1 MWFLAL
7 PVPFC
12 MCHVLRYETKMEED
26 IKEHFAFA
34 EEKLRELS
42 ELKEVLSWDQPLN
55 HPAFQ
60 ENANLFTDERIC
72 GNPAVR
78 SRIGQLGPA
87 DFQRVPVFDEREKQ
101 QKHEFGFLL
110 LPTTTIGSFPQTKD
124 VRANRAAYKKGQISE
139 AQYKEFN
146 REKIKECIRLQEDI
160 GLDVLVNG
168 EYERNDMVE
177 YFGEC
182 LDGFLFTEKAWV
194 QSYGTR
200 CVKPPI
206 VWGDISR
213 SRPMTVE
220 YSTYAK
226 VLH

>member
-1 MWFLAL
+1 M
-7 PVPFC
+7 
-12 MCHVLRYETKMEED
+12 
-26 IKEHFAFA
+26 
-34 EEKLRELS
+34 
-42 ELKEVLSWDQPLN
+42 
-55 HPAFQ
+55 
-60 ENANLFTDERIC
+60 
-72 GNPAVR
+72 
-78 SRIGQLGPA
+78 
-87 DFQRVPVFDEREKQ
+87 FDEREKQ

-160 GLDVLVNG
+160 GLDVLVHG

>member
-1 MWFLAL
+1 MYK
-7 PVPFC
+7 
-12 MCHVLRYETKMEED
+12 R
-26 IKEHFAFA
+26 
-34 EEKLRELS
+34 
-42 ELKEVLSWDQPLN
+42 Q
-55 HPAFQ
+55 
-60 ENANLFTDERIC
+60 
-72 GNPAVR
+72 
-78 SRIGQLGPA
+78 
-87 DFQRVPVFDEREKQ
+87 
-101 QKHEFGFLL
+101 
-110 LPTTTIGSFPQTKD
+110 
-124 VRANRAAYKKGQISE
+124 AYKKGQISE

-160 GLDVLVNG
+160 GLDVLVHG

>member
-1 MWFLAL
+1 M
-7 PVPFC
+7 
-12 MCHVLRYETKMEED
+12 
-26 IKEHFAFA
+26 
-34 EEKLRELS
+34 
-42 ELKEVLSWDQPLN
+42 
-55 HPAFQ
+55 
-60 ENANLFTDERIC
+60 
-72 GNPAVR
+72 
-78 SRIGQLGPA
+78 
-87 DFQRVPVFDEREKQ
+87 
-101 QKHEFGFLL
+101 
-110 LPTTTIGSFPQTKD
+110 
-124 VRANRAAYKKGQISE
+124 
-139 AQYKEFN
+139 
-146 REKIKECIRLQEDI
+146 
-160 GLDVLVNG
+160 LVHG

-182 LDGFLFTEKAWV
+182 LDGFLCTEKAWV